1 MEPRPRPPRDDHELL
16 ARTQLL
22 AGRSVQAVAVRF
34 GLPVPA
40 SLRAHKGWLGQL
52 LEYALGASAA
62 SRAEPDFPHLGIELK
77 SVPVDEAARPREST
91 YVCVAPLDGSLAVT
105 WEESWVRRK
114 LSRVLF
120 VPIVGDGPL
129 PSRLI
134 GAPVL
139 WEPDAREDARLRA
152 DWEEITGRIVA
163 GDVAGLD
170 GRVGEALQLRPKGA
184 SGSDATWTLDGD
196 AEWVQTMARGFYL
209 RRSWTAELLRRAFG
223 VASP

>member
-1 MEPRPRPPRDDHELL
+1 M
-16 ARTQLL
+16 
-22 AGRSVQAVAVRF
+22 
-34 GLPVPA
+34 

-77 SVPVDEAARPREST
+77 SVPVDARARPREST

-114 LSRVLF
+114 LSKVLF
-120 VPIVGDGPL
+120 VPIVGDGP
-129 PSRLI
+129 PGTRVI

-139 WEPDAREDARLRA
+139 WEPSAAEEARLRA

-163 GDVAGLD
+163 GDIEGLD
-170 GRVGEALQLRPKGA
+170 ARVGEVLQLRPKGA
-184 SGSDATWTLDGD
+184 SGSDATWTLDRD
-196 AEWVQTMARGFYL
+196 AEWVETMARGFYL
-209 RRSWTAELLRRAFG
+209 RRTWTAELLQRAFG
-223 VASP
+223 VASPR